1 MIFVMIFIV
10 LVIILLKISSEA
22 EERKY
27 SNLQGKVNSGNAT
40 KIDQISFFALNIKR
54 IIFGVITLYIIF
66 KIFF

>member
-10 LVIILLKISSEA
+10 LVIILMKISSEA

-27 SNLQGKVNSGNAT
+27 NNLEGKVNSGKAT
-40 KIDQISFFALNIKR
+40 KVDQISFFALNIKR
-54 IIFGVITLYIIF
+54 IVFGVITLYVIF